1 MRHLLRVTSAT
12 ILMGLAVI
20 FPTTAA
26 FADDEAPA
34 TPLSVAVLPDPL
46 PQSSTF
52 GNLALEWGSDLADIS
67 GYTLVLNDATD
78 APVTSVDVAADVT
91 TYVFPHLA
99 SGQYSVTVTA
109 HDSAGDTSA
118 TTMLDDIANANSV
131 SSSGVTAYGSA
142 SLDGAFSV
150 TVNVGDSSPTA
161 TGYDIVLLDSFGTTV
176 ASSSIAGSDNST
188 QFDGVTSLIGLTAQV
203 TAHDTFYGDETFIPV
218 DVTHVVPV
226 DGGGFGC
233 PSCGDGG
240 VGPEDFQTYSVGPVH
255 VFKPVP
261 TSDITLASRS
271 DSQERALGPT
281 HAAQNSSMSMGWL
294 SAGLLALL
302 MLAAAVRA
310 RRKGRVL

>member
-99 SGQYSVTVTA
+99 SGQYSVMVTA
-109 HDSAGDTSA
+109 HGSAGDTSA

-161 TGYDIVLLDSFGTTV
+161 TGYDIVLVDSFGTTV

-188 QFDGVTSLIGLTAQV
+188 QFDGVTSLVGLTAQV
-203 TAHDTFYGDETFIPV
+203 TAHDTFYGDETFTAV

-226 DGGGFGC
+226 DDPDIGC

-240 VGPEDFQTYSVGPVH
+240 VGPEDVQTYSVGPVH
-255 VFKPVP
+255 VETVP

-271 DSQERALGPT
+271 DSQERALRPT
-281 HAAQNSSMSMGWL
+281 HRAQNSSMSMGWL

>member
-109 HDSAGDTSA
+109 HGSAGDTSA

-203 TAHDTFYGDETFIPV
+203 TAHDTFYGDETFTAV

-226 DGGGFGC
+226 DDPDIGC

-255 VFKPVP
+255 VETVP

-271 DSQERALGPT
+271 DSQERALRPT
-281 HAAQNSSMSMGWL
+281 HRAQNSSMSMGWL

>member
-109 HDSAGDTSA
+109 HGSAGDTSA

-188 QFDGVTSLIGLTAQV
+188 QFDGVTSLVGLTAQV
-203 TAHDTFYGDETFIPV
+203 TAHDTFYGDETFTAV

-226 DGGGFGC
+226 DDPDIGC

-240 VGPEDFQTYSVGPVH
+240 VGPEDVQTYSVGPVH
-255 VFKPVP
+255 VETVP

-271 DSQERALGPT
+271 DSQERALRPT
-281 HAAQNSSMSMGWL
+281 HRAQNSSMSMGWL

>member
-12 ILMGLAVI
+12 TLMGLAVI
-20 FPTTAA
+20 FPNTAA

-52 GNLALEWGSDLADIS
+52 GNLALGWGSDLADIS
-67 GYTLVLNDATD
+67 GYTLVLNDVTD

-109 HDSAGDTSA
+109 HSSAGDTSA
-118 TTMLDDIANANSV
+118 TTMLDDIASANSV
-131 SSSGVTAYGSA
+131 SSSFVTAYGSA
-142 SLDGAFSV
+142 SSDGTFSV
-150 TVNVGDSSPTA
+150 SVNVGDPSPTA

-188 QFDGVTSLIGLTAQV
+188 QFDGVTSLIGLSAQV
-203 TAHDTFYGDETFIPV
+203 TAHDTFYGDETFTPLLIAN
-218 DVTHVVPV
+218 VVPV
-226 DGGGFGC
+226 DGGGLGC
-233 PSCGDGG
+233 PKCGDGG
-240 VGPEDFQTYSVGPVH
+240 VGPEDFKTYSVGPVH
-255 VFKPVP
+255 VSTTAP
-261 TSDITLASRS
+261 TSDRTLASRS

>member
-52 GNLALEWGSDLADIS
+52 GNLALGWGSDLADIS

-78 APVTSVDVAADVT
+78 APVTSVDVTADVT

-109 HDSAGDTSA
+109 HGSAGDTSA

-161 TGYDIVLLDSFGTTV
+161 TGYDIVLVDSFGNTV
-176 ASSSIAGSDNST
+176 ASASIAGSDNST
-188 QFDGVTSLIGLTAQV
+188 QFDGVTSLVGLTAQV
-203 TAHDTFYGDETFIPV
+203 TAHDTFYGDETFTAV
-218 DVTHVVPV
+218 DVTHVVLVV
-226 DGGGFGC
+226 DPDIGC

-240 VGPEDFQTYSVGPVH
+240 VGPEDVHTYSVGPVH
-255 VFKPVP
+255 VETVP

-271 DSQERALGPT
+271 DSQERALRPT
-281 HAAQNSSMSMGWL
+281 HRAQNSSMSMGWL